1 MIKEIKAL
9 EKKYNKI
16 AKNSEYVSVGE
27 ILNDF
32 YHLKQDVR
40 LKRVPK
46 NQRWKIVNIGII
58 SVGKLAGIWG
68 FVIWPGI
75 GVKIIKDGFQKRKIG
90 KSVIGFWNFFSD
102 WNIELVELNAGLN
115 WGNYYMKTVKV
126 HYHCCYCKFKTEV
139 EVKTNQYG
147 FFVFPAAYCPNDF
160 YLLSWGIEEEEKDS
174 GSLVENENNQN

>member
-90 KSVIGFWNFFSD
+90 KSVIGFWNFLFVIFILRVEIIKSRAVIID
-102 WNIELVELNAGLN
+102 SIQVNITFNIKQNL
-115 WGNYYMKTVKV
+115 
-126 HYHCCYCKFKTEV
+126 HYKE
-139 EVKTNQYG
+139 
-147 FFVFPAAYCPNDF
+147 
-160 YLLSWGIEEEEKDS
+160 I
-174 GSLVENENNQN
+174 VENNKIIRKILLV